1 MISTK
6 TKYETYRPKKFL
18 GQNFLT
24 DENLAKKIVTSLEIK
39 PGDTVVEIGPGKGV
53 LTKYL
58 EPLTDDFFAVE
69 LDRHIVT
76 ELEQKYGD
84 RINLIHKDFLKVS
97 IEDEIFSQRKNKG
110 RIKIIGNIP
119 YNITTEI
126 VFRITE
132 KRNMISSAVLMMQK
146 EVARRLTSSPGTKD
160 YGILAVLIQLY
171 SIPKILFNVPPEAFF
186 PKPRVVSS
194 VVRFDFPENIHS
206 EIDYSLLSEVV
217 KKSFGK
223 RRKTMRNSLKEFF
236 IEKDILQEK
245 IEFDFNRRPESLSIE
260 EFLKLTGDISGLL
273 SSHNNKITS

>member
-1 MISTK
+1 LVSTQ

-24 DENLAKKIVTSLEIK
+24 DENLAKKIVNSLDIV

-53 LTKYL
+53 LTKYI
-58 EPLTDDFFAVE
+58 EPLTNDFFAVE

-84 RINLIHKDFLKVS
+84 RINLIHKNFLKVS
-97 IEDEIFSQRKNKG
+97 IEDEIFSRRKNKG

-126 VFRITE
+126 IFRMTE

-194 VVRFDFPENIHS
+194 VVRFDFPENVHN

-236 IEKDILQEK
+236 IENDILQEK

-260 EFLKLTGDISGLL
+260 EFLKLTGDIAGSL
-273 SSHNNKITS
+273 SSHK

>member
-24 DENLAKKIVTSLEIK
+24 DENLARKIVTSLDIN

-97 IEDEIFSQRKNKG
+97 IEDEIFSRRKNKG

-126 VFRITE
+126 IFRMTE
-132 KRNMISSAVLMMQK
+132 KRKIISSAVLMMQK

-194 VVRFDFPENIHS
+194 VVKFDFPENAHN
-206 EIDYSLLSEVV
+206 EIDYSLLCEVV

-236 IEKDILQEK
+236 TEKEIPQEK
-245 IEFDFNRRPESLSIE
+245 IDFDFNRRPESLSIE
-260 EFLKLTGDISGLL
+260 EFLKLTEDIAGPL
-273 SSHNNKITS
+273 SSHKNKIIS

>member
-1 MISTK
+1 MATTK

-24 DENLAKKIVTSLEIK
+24 DENLAKKIVNSLEITS
-39 PGDTVVEIGPGKGV
+39 GDTVVEIGPGKGV

-69 LDRHIVT
+69 LDRHIVE
-76 ELEQKYGD
+76 ELKQKYRD

-97 IEDEIFSQRKNKG
+97 IEDDIISRRKNKG

-126 VFRITE
+126 IFRMTE
-132 KRNMISSAVLMMQK
+132 KRNLISSAVLMMQK

-171 SIPKILFNVPPEAFF
+171 SVPKILFNVPPEAFF
-186 PKPRVVSS
+186 PKPRVISS
-194 VVRFDFPENIHS
+194 VVRFDFPENIHN
-206 EIDYSLLSEVV
+206 EIDYGLLCEVV

-236 IEKDILQEK
+236 IEKEIHQDK
-245 IEFDFNRRPESLSIE
+245 IEFDFNRRPESLSVE
-260 EFLKLTGDISGLL
+260 EFVNLTREIA
-273 SSHNNKITS
+273 KQI

>member
-1 MISTK
+1 MVSTQ

-24 DENLAKKIVTSLEIK
+24 DENLAKKIVNSLDIV

-53 LTKYL
+53 LTKYI
-58 EPLTDDFFAVE
+58 EPLTNDFFAVE

-84 RINLIHKDFLKVS
+84 RINLIHKNFLKVS
-97 IEDEIFSQRKNKG
+97 IEDEIFSRRKNKG

-126 VFRITE
+126 IFRMTE

-194 VVRFDFPENIHS
+194 VVRFDFPENVHN

-236 IEKDILQEK
+236 IENDILQEK

-260 EFLKLTGDISGLL
+260 EFLKLTGDIAGSL
-273 SSHNNKITS
+273 SSHK